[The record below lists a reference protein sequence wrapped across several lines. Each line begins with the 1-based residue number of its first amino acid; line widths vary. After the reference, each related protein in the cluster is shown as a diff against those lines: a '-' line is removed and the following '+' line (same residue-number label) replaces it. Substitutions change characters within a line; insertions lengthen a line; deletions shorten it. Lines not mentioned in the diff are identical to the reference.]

1 MLIFLEIADHT
12 GLLNL
17 LLEDAKH
24 FIDWFPVSDLN
35 TRHIVPFASR
45 RQNMNRECNKGTA
58 HSATINYS
66 ETLFKIIQRLD
77 ALLSK
82 ISSVEQP

>member
-45 RQNMNRECNKGTA
+45 RQNMNRECNKGTG

-66 ETLFKIIQRLD
+66 ETLFKILQRLD
-77 ALLSK
+77 ALLNKFSLA
-82 ISSVEQP
+82 ERP